1 MERKLDNVQDKEDK
15 VMKANDFKIGDKVII
30 HCNNTRDEYRHK
42 FYDNQVGKI
51 IHIYDLDKNPW
62 GNIVVILENRMQ
74 NGFFAKELEPV
85 SSENN
90 KENL

>member
-1 MERKLDNVQDKEDK
+1 
-15 VMKANDFKIGDKVII
+15 MKANNLKVGDKVII
-30 HCNNTRDEYRHK
+30 HCNDTRDEYKHK
-42 FYDNQVGKI
+42 FYDNQIGKI

-62 GNIVVILENRMQ
+62 GNIVVILENMMQ
-74 NGFFAKELEPV
+74 NSFFAEELEPV